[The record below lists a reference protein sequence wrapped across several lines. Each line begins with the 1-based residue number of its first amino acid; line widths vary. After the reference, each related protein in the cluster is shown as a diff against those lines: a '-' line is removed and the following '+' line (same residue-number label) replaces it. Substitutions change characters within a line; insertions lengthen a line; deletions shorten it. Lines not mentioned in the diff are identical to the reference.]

1 MKMVIILGF
10 QWIVFE
16 RGQVSKGACL
26 WLCVWDLLEEDAGI
40 PVPPRLDSQMRAAPS
55 LPAMFLGY

>member
-1 MKMVIILGF
+1 MKIVIILGF

-26 WLCVWDLLEEDAGI
+26 WLCVWDFLEDAGI
-40 PVPPRLDSQMRAAPS
+40 PVPPRLDSQMWAAPTLS
-55 LPAMFLGY
+55 AIFLGY